1 MKLTGIIAAGT
12 LMATLIFAS
21 CGEEET
27 ATVTTAP
34 PATTGTSTAPPS
46 ASPLAFEFETP
57 KKSAHYESNTPAHE
71 SILATAPINVVID
84 FNFDLAPPSTI
95 SVTQDGREYGTGET
109 IIDDSK
115 LAMRR
120 DLDPAAPD
128 GLYTVTYN
136 ACWPDGSCH
145 DGYFQ
150 FAVDSSLT
158 AEFTDMT
165 GQPLVNV
172 EMASIAFQP
181 QKVIVDAGTTV
192 TWTNREAGVEHF
204 VNTDSHPAHT
214 YFPAQNSQG
223 LMPGESFAVTF
234 ATPGSYPYHCS
245 AHAGAMKGEIVVRQR
260 G

>member
-1 MKLTGIIAAGT
+1 MKLTGTIAAG
-12 LMATLIFAS
+12 ALIAALILAS
-21 CGEEET
+21 CGEEK
-27 ATVTTAP
+27 TVTTPTTPP
-34 PATTGTSTAPPS
+34 PATGTSTSPPS
-46 ASPLAFEFETP
+46 ASPQSFEFETP

-71 SILATAPINVVID
+71 GILAAAPINVVID
-84 FNFDLAPPSTI
+84 FNFDLAPPSAI
-95 SVTQDGREYGTGET
+95 SVTQGGREYGTGET

-120 DLDPAAPD
+120 NLDPAAPD

-165 GQPLVNV
+165 GQPIVNV

-192 TWTNREAGVEHF
+192 TWTNRDAGVDHF

-214 YFPAQNSQG
+214 YYPAQNSRG
-223 LMPGESFAVTF
+223 LSQGESFSVTF
-234 ATPGSYPYHCS
+234 DRPGIYLYHCS
-245 AHAGAMKGEIVVRQR
+245 AHAATMTGKIVVR
-260 G
+260 